1 MAKLK
6 TSENF
11 CLKILY
17 FLDKKSHFKK
27 FMNQSMINN
36 LNNKHRLG
44 AAFRCSF
51 FLLSAPSPMLVI
63 YSTRRKK

>member
-36 LNNKHRLG
+36 LNNKHGFG
-44 AAFRCSF
+44 AVFRCS
-51 FLLSAPSPMLVI
+51 LSAPSACLLFI
-63 YSTRRKK
+63 QQGENTND

>member
-17 FLDKKSHFKK
+17 FLDRKSRFKR
-27 FMNQSMINN
+27 FMNQNMINN
-36 LNNKHRLG
+36 LNNKHGFG
-44 AAFRCSF
+44 AVFRCSF
-51 FLLSAPSPMLVI
+51 FLSAPSACLLFI
-63 YSTRRKK
+63 QQGEKND